1 VTLIEL
7 CFSVAL
13 LAVLATLA
21 IPSFQ
26 SALRA
31 AAIRSALF
39 ELVAGLQQTRAD
51 SILEARPGVLCL
63 SDGPG
68 NCLAGMDSSNAW
80 TAYLDVDGRV
90 QTLASRA
97 LPAGFELH
105 ATRARLN
112 FWPDAR
118 AASTGT
124 LTICDTSGIARP
136 RAIVI
141 SQGGRIRTA
150 DASERDCRA

>member
-1 VTLIEL
+1 MRNSANTTVLARGRRRAGRHNLIMHKRNGSPGVTLIEL

-13 LAVLATLA
+13 IAVLATLA
-21 IPSFQ
+21 VPSFQ

-68 NCLAGMDSSNAW
+68 NCLAGMDSSNA
-80 TAYLDVDGRV
+80 
-90 QTLASRA
+90 
-97 LPAGFELH
+97 
-105 ATRARLN
+105 
-112 FWPDAR
+112 
-118 AASTGT
+118 
-124 LTICDTSGIARP
+124 
-136 RAIVI
+136 
-141 SQGGRIRTA
+141 
-150 DASERDCRA
+150 